1 MPDDSV
7 PAKPVPRRSR
17 ASRRLRWV
25 GFALTGLV
33 ALLVVLYLAL
43 TSSAVLKAVVLP
55 RVSAALNAQVT
66 VEDIRLRP
74 LSELRLKQLA
84 ITPTNGPT
92 LLQAAELTVRYH
104 LLSLIR
110 GRFILPEITLDRPAV
125 NVQVA
130 ADGRS
135 NLDPLLGQP
144 SVPSKSRRRSTEPW
158 EVDIGQVNIRGGSA
172 VYCQRDAAGGSHC
185 STLTNL
191 DLSLNGLK
199 NGGSARFT
207 LSADVVQTNAQPG
220 GAADSATARLSG
232 EATLA
237 MSRVFRLQQLD
248 ANLRAEVAVAT
259 GALSLAERLSASLA
273 LGLTAEEIR
282 QCTLRFQRENQSLG
296 EVRLSGPIN
305 LDRGEGRVSFQIT
318 SVGRA
323 ALALLGAPLG
333 LEFGETALSGSGFVD
348 VAERGQRYTI
358 SANLDASR
366 FAVKQAGR
374 VTPVM
379 DLQFEL
385 RGNTD
390 LQQRTAYLERLS
402 LAAKLQ
408 GRDLISLATQRAV
421 NLAWGRDEPRAAA
434 PATALLAV
442 NDLRLADWRS
452 WLGTNVL
459 DGVVNL
465 RAAITSAQDGQNIT
479 ADFTNSVQ
487 RLAVIA
493 GGQTYTNLGTDFTG
507 RLTLGDYRLVGLER
521 GQLAYREG
529 GVTLVTAQL
538 ASSVD
543 LRENNGNVQ
552 MNAEGELPVILARH
566 PVPNLAFTR
575 GSLRLNSLLNWSRNR
590 SAATVTAF
598 VGDVAGQ
605 VGGYRLEGYTAEFE
619 LSGEL
624 AHDKLMLRRLEL
636 SAREGTRS
644 GGTGDVVGLVDG
656 AAQTAQFTL
665 NVSGLNQLAM
675 RPFLAG
681 ALGDVDVAS
690 LTLNAHSEL
699 RHDARTRPPGDPAS
713 LEAFRAVL
721 ASLAEGGGESRLRL
735 DGSLTNLVLVNRKR
749 ARTSE
754 PLGLALQLETTWR
767 GDKYDLGTNVIQL
780 PPTALATNRVTIVG
794 SLDLSPTNAAPS
806 TLTVRSPS
814 LDLTPW
820 LGLAEIFETGDPAA
834 GAAPA
839 PPGAPEQEPPAVSP
853 PLRHLTADL
862 KVDNLFVRE
871 LAVKDW
877 VAKMVMDD
885 GKVSIAPCTLRL
897 QEAPVSASLKLDL
910 TRPGYVYDL
919 GLEAAEVRL
928 GPLVDAFA
936 PEYAGQISGDLFA
949 RLLLSGAGI
958 TGPSLQKNLRGQV
971 LLNTTNLNFQIV
983 TPRTKKLLTTLATA
997 LRLDALAN
1005 SPLTLLTAQMDI
1017 GDGQVAVR
1025 PFMAAS
1031 DAFFATAEGA
1041 IRLAPVLTN
1050 SPIDLPVRIALR
1062 EDLTRQL
1069 KLVNLAPTAHSNYF
1083 ALPQFVKI
1091 RGTLGSPETEIDKL
1105 RLTALLAGSVG
1116 GAIGGTA
1123 GSAVQGVGSLLQGD
1137 VQSAV
1142 GALGNLIQG
1151 GKPGS
1156 VTNAPAAK
1164 GTNAPASTTT
1174 NAPPPARTN
1183 TQARPNV
1190 LDLLDTLRKK
1200 N

>member
-1 MPDDSV
+1 L
-7 PAKPVPRRSR
+7 A
-17 ASRRLRWV
+17 
-25 GFALTGLV
+25 GLV
-33 ALLVVLYLAL
+33 VLLVALYLAL

-55 RVSAALNAQVT
+55 RVGAALNAQVT
-66 VEDIRLRP
+66 AGDILLRP
-74 LSELRLKQLA
+74 LSELRLKQLEV
-84 ITPTNGPT
+84 TPTNGPT
-92 LLQAAELTVRYH
+92 LLRAADVTVRYD
-104 LLSLIR
+104 LFSLIR
-110 GRFILPEITLDRPAV
+110 GRFILPEISLDRPEV

-130 ADGRS
+130 GDGRS

-144 SVPSKSRRRSTEPW
+144 SAPSRRRSTEPW
-158 EVDIGQVNIRGGSA
+158 EVDIGTVSIRGGSA
-172 VYCQRDAAGGSHC
+172 VYCQRDAAGGSQC
-185 STLTNL
+185 STVTNL
-191 DLSLNGLK
+191 DLSLSGLK
-199 NGGSARFT
+199 NGGSAKLT
-207 LSADVVQTNAQPG
+207 LNANVVQANTPPG
-220 GAADSATARLSG
+220 AAADSAAARLSG
-232 EATLA
+232 DATIA

-248 ANLRAEVAVAT
+248 ANLRAEVTSAA
-259 GALSLAERLSASLA
+259 GALSLAEKLSASLA

-282 QCTLRFQRENQSLG
+282 QCTLRFQRESQSLG
-296 EVRLSGPIN
+296 EVRLSGPFN

-333 LEFGETALSGSGFVD
+333 LEFGDSALSGSGFVD
-348 VAERGQRYTI
+348 MAERGRRYTA
-358 SANLDASR
+358 SVNLDASR
-366 FAVKQAGR
+366 FSVKQAGR

-379 DLQFEL
+379 DLQFAL

-390 LQQRTAYLERLS
+390 LQEQTAYLERLS
-402 LAAKLQ
+402 LGARME

-421 NLAWGRDEPRAAA
+421 NLAWGRGEPRAAA

-442 NDLRLADWRS
+442 NDLRLADWGS

-459 DGVVNL
+459 DGIVNL
-465 RAAITSAQDGQNIT
+465 RAAITSAQDGRNLT

-487 RLAVIA
+487 RLGVIA
-493 GGQTYTNLGTDFTG
+493 GGQTYTNLGADFTG
-507 RLTLGDYRLVGLER
+507 RLTVGDYRLAGLER
-521 GQLAYREG
+521 GQLTCREG

-538 ASSVD
+538 TSSVD
-543 LRENNGNVQ
+543 FQDNNGNVQ
-552 MNAEGELPVILARH
+552 VNAEGELPVILARH

-575 GSLRLNSLLNWSRNR
+575 GSLRLSSLLNWSRNR

-598 VGDVAGQ
+598 IGDVAGQ
-605 VGGYRLEGYTAEFE
+605 VGGYRLEGYSAEFE

-624 AHDKLMLRRLEL
+624 AHDKLVLRRLGL

-665 NVSGLNQLAM
+665 NVSGLNQLAL

-690 LTLNAHSEL
+690 LTLSAHGEL

-713 LEAFRAVL
+713 PEAFQAVF
-721 ASLAEGGGESRLRL
+721 ASLAEGRGETRLRL
-735 DGSLTNLVLVNRKR
+735 DGSLTNLVLVNRKS
-749 ARTSE
+749 ARTSQ
-754 PLGLALQLETTWR
+754 PLGLELQLETTRR
-767 GDKYDLGTNVIQL
+767 GDRYELGTNVVQL
-780 PPTALATNRVTIVG
+780 PPTQLATNRVTFAG
-794 SLDLSPTNAAPS
+794 SLDLSPSNAAPS
-806 TLTVRSPS
+806 ALTVRSPG

-820 LGLAEIFETGDPAA
+820 LGLAELFETGATAA
-834 GAAPA
+834 SPA
-839 PPGAPEQEPPAVSP
+839 PVPAGAPEQEPPAVDL
-853 PLRHLTADL
+853 PLREFTADL
-862 KVDNLFVRE
+862 KVDNLFIRE
-871 LAVKDW
+871 LAMKDW
-877 VAKMVMDD
+877 AAKVVVDD
-885 GKVSIAPCTLRL
+885 GKISLAPCTLRL

-910 TRPGYVYDL
+910 TRPGYVYDV
-919 GLEAAEVRL
+919 GLDAAQVRL
-928 GPLVDAFA
+928 GPLVDAFT
-936 PEYAGQISGDLFA
+936 PDYAGQISGDLFA
-949 RLLLSGAGI
+949 RLALSGAGV

-983 TPRTKKLLTTLATA
+983 TPRAKKLLTVLATA
-997 LRLDALAN
+997 LRLEALAT

-1017 GDGQVAVR
+1017 GDGQVAIR

-1050 SPIDLPVRIALR
+1050 SPIDLPVQIALR

-1069 KLVNLAPTAHSNYF
+1069 KLVNLAPAARSNYF

-1123 GSAVQGVGSLLQGD
+1123 GSAVQGVGSLLQGN
-1137 VQSAV
+1137 VESAV
-1142 GALGNLIQG
+1142 GTLGNLIQG
-1151 GKPGS
+1151 RKPGAATNAPPAGA
-1156 VTNAPAAK
+1156 TNAPAA
-1164 GTNAPASTTT
+1164 TST

-1183 TQARPNV
+1183 TQPKPNV
-1190 LDLLDTLRKK
+1190 LDLLDTPRKK